1 MRPALRLHQRRRQAP
16 KPDAQP
22 ASRSLGH
29 IVGLPIDP
37 FVPAKED
44 YCSEVRLTGC
54 IRLSMHP
61 YTTSVD
67 RPSDEVSEQ
76 YHLVESAQAEQAT
89 TFSDKWSQNG
99 P

>member
-1 MRPALRLHQRRRQAP
+1 
-16 KPDAQP
+16 
-22 ASRSLGH
+22 
-29 IVGLPIDP
+29 
-37 FVPAKED
+37 
-44 YCSEVRLTGC
+44 
-54 IRLSMHP
+54 MHP